1 MTNSA
6 YRTQCRRCKTIVYD
20 GKWISPAERLGLHRE
35 HRGMCPAD
43 VIPIQG
49 PRRDLPT
56 CQLEI
61 PGESASSTVQTG

>member
-6 YRTQCRRCKTIVYD
+6 YRTQCRRRKTIVYD
-20 GKWISPAERLGLHRE
+20 GKWTSPAEPLGLHKK

-49 PRRDLPT
+49 PD
-56 CQLEI
+56 EI
-61 PGESASSTVQTG
+61 SPRVSWNLTS